1 MVHVTGAASF
11 RKRGIIAPV
20 YLPSFLITA
29 AEGALLP
36 VIPVSAVALGLDLAS
51 AGAVLAAMLLGTL
64 VAEYPAAW
72 LNTKIGERRSMI
84 IAASV
89 AALMA
94 AVPFFDLGLIP
105 LIAAAALFGGAHA
118 LFGLARHTLLAHLV
132 PLAQR
137 ARAMSLLG
145 GMFRGGLAF
154 GPVVGSAVIAGINLE
169 AAYLAASVMAAMA
182 AISVALH
189 PAGRMQSP
197 PSGQL
202 GNSWQVAKA
211 NRHKLLTLGIA
222 SSIIASA
229 RTIRMIG
236 LPLLAIA
243 IGIDPATSA
252 FIFGITGFIDFALF
266 YFAGI
271 VMDKYGR
278 FWASVP
284 TLVVLG
290 LLYLGAFLVVDLQS
304 FWIFASVSA
313 LANAASAGI
322 NMVLG
327 ADLAPEGARSE
338 FLASFRFLTSGG
350 VAFAPLAISGI
361 TAIAS
366 LPLALAVTGLL
377 NFYGAYLF
385 WRYLPMYST
394 GIAKKPPQED

>member
-1 MVHVTGAASF
+1 MTEGPQF
-11 RKRGIIAPV
+11 QKRGIIVPI
-20 YLPSFLITA
+20 YLPSLLITA

-36 VIPVSAVALGLDLAS
+36 VIPVTAIALGLDLAS

-64 VAEYPAAW
+64 LAEYPAAW
-72 LNTKIGERRSMI
+72 LNTKIGERRSMLV
-84 IAASV
+84 AALM

-94 AVPFFDLGLIP
+94 AVPFLDLGLMP
-105 LIAAAALFGGAHA
+105 LIVAAALFGAAHA
-118 LFGLARHTLLAHLV
+118 LFGLARHSLLAHLV

-137 ARAMSLLG
+137 ARAMSMLG

-154 GPVVGSAVIAGINLE
+154 GPVVAAGVIAAFGLE
-169 AAYLAASVMAAMA
+169 FAYLAASAMA
-182 AISVALH
+182 GLAALSVALH
-189 PAGRMQSP
+189 PAGKMLSP

-271 VMDKYGR
+271 IMDKYGR

-284 TLVVLG
+284 TLVILG
-290 LLYLGAFLVVDLQS
+290 ILYLGAFLVVDLSS
-304 FWIFASVSA
+304 FWIFASISA

-366 LPLALAVTGLL
+366 LPLALAVTGLM

-394 GIAKKPPQED
+394 GIVKKNSNGI

>member
-1 MVHVTGAASF
+1 MTQTPDF
-11 RKRGIIAPV
+11 RKRGLIVPV

-36 VIPVSAVALGLDLAS
+36 IIPVTAIALGLDLAS
-51 AGAVLAAMLLGTL
+51 AGAVLSAMLLGAL
-64 VAEYPAAW
+64 VAEYPSAW
-72 LNTKIGERRSMI
+72 LNNRLGERRSMLV
-84 IAASV
+84 AAV
-89 AALMA
+89 LAALMA
-94 AVPFFDLGLIP
+94 AVPFFGLGLGALVI
-105 LIAAAALFGGAHA
+105 AAALFGAAHA
-118 LFGLARHTLLAHLV
+118 LFGLARHSLLAHLV
-132 PLAQR
+132 PLVQR
-137 ARAMSLLG
+137 ARAMSMLG

-154 GPVVGSAVIAGINLE
+154 GPVIASGVIATFGLDY
-169 AAYLAASVMAAMA
+169 AYLAASAMA
-182 AISVALH
+182 LLAAGSVAAH

-197 PSGQL
+197 PSGQH

-252 FIFGITGFIDFALF
+252 FIFGVTGFIDFALF
-266 YFAGI
+266 YLAGI
-271 VMDKYGR
+271 IMDKYGR

-284 TLVVLG
+284 TLLTLG
-290 LLYLGAFLVVDLQS
+290 VLYLGAFLVVDLPS
-304 FWIFASVSA
+304 FWIFASISA

-350 VAFAPLAISGI
+350 VAFAPLAISGM
-361 TAIAS
+361 TAVAS
-366 LPLALAVTGLL
+366 LPVALAVTGLL

-394 GIAKKPPQED
+394 GIVKKSAQGD

>member
-1 MVHVTGAASF
+1 MTEPARF
-11 RKRGIIAPV
+11 RKRGIIVPI
-20 YLPSFLITA
+20 YIPSLLFTA

-36 VIPVSAVALGLDLAS
+36 ILPVTAVAFGLDLAS
-51 AGAVLAAMLLGTL
+51 AAAVLAAMLIGTL
-64 VAEYPAAW
+64 LAEFPAAL
-72 LNTKIGERRSMI
+72 LNTKIGERRSMLL
-84 IAASV
+84 
-89 AALMA
+89 AALIGTVMA
-94 AVPFFDLGLIP
+94 AVPFFELGLWP
-105 LIAAAALFGGAHA
+105 LVAAAAMFGAAHA
-118 LFGLARHTLLAHLV
+118 LFGLARHSLLAHLV
-132 PLAQR
+132 PVASR

-154 GPVVGSAVIAGINLE
+154 GPIVGAAVISLYGVS
-169 AAYLAASVMAAMA
+169 AAYLAASAM
-182 AISVALH
+182 VALSAVGVLLH
-189 PAGRMQSP
+189 PASQLQSP

-202 GNSWQVAKA
+202 GNLRQVARD

-236 LPLLAIA
+236 LPLLAVA

-252 FIFGITGFIDFALF
+252 LIFGVTGMIDFALF

-271 VMDKYGR
+271 IMDRYGR
-278 FWASVP
+278 FWTSVP
-284 TLVVLG
+284 TLLLLG
-290 LLYLGAFLVVDLQS
+290 VMYLGAFLVIDLPS
-304 FWIFASVSA
+304 FWIFASVTA

-350 VAFAPLAISGI
+350 VAFAPVVISGL
-361 TAIAS
+361 TALIS
-366 LPLALAVTGLL
+366 LPFALAATGLL

-385 WRYLPMYST
+385 WRYLPMYSQP
-394 GIAKKPPQED
+394 GSQEKRGDTSR